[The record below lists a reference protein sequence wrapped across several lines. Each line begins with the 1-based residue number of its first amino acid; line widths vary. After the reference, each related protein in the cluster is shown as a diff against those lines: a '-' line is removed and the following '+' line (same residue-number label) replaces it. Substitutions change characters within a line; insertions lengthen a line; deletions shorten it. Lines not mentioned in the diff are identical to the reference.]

1 MQTTTLPGF
10 ANLTNDSQ
18 QTFRALL
25 TALAEPGK
33 QLKVPA
39 RLAVPKGL
47 TPACGAACLTLI
59 DFETVVWLSPTLP
72 SAVKDWLRFHTGCTF
87 TTKPAQATF
96 AVISDGEALPLTQFS
111 WGSAEMPEAGAT
123 LLIQVQHLQ
132 TDNTVLLSGPGILES
147 RRVSPAVS
155 PSFWQMWQQNHAA
168 YPRGVDCFLF
178 SEHQVMGLPRS
189 TQVQLKEAM

>member
-1 MQTTTLPGF
+1 MLTTTFPGF
-10 ANLTNDSQ
+10 TDITSDSQ

-33 QLKVPA
+33 QLTIPA
-39 RLAVPKGL
+39 RLAVPDGL

-72 SAVKDWLRFHTGCTF
+72 NPIRDWLRFHTGCTF
-87 TTKPAQATF
+87 TSQPMQSTF
-96 AVISDGEALPLTQFS
+96 AIISDWEAVSLTQFCR
-111 WGSAEMPEAGAT
+111 GSAEAPEESTT
-123 LLIQVQHLQ
+123 LLIQVQQLQ
-132 TDNTVLLSGPGILES
+132 TDSSVSLSGPGILRS
-147 RRVSPAVS
+147 RTVSPAVS
-155 PSFWQMWQQNHAA
+155 PDFWQMWQQNHAA

-189 TQVQLKEAM
+189 IQVQLGAEV